1 MESIEISN
9 MRRKRSLSPGREV
22 VKIKEETGKK
32 KKKRKLALSL
42 FGRADSVCFCF

>member
-32 KKKRKLALSL
+32 KKRKLALSL